1 MGRWR
6 SILTVA
12 QAQPAA
18 FPTDVLARVV
28 PNGGSVPEAWKL
40 HLARRTMLL
49 IRGNYA
55 GATGVAGRPG
65 RRDSRTDWGS

>member
-6 SILTVA
+6 LIRTVA

-18 FPTDVLARVV
+18 FPTDAIARVV
-28 PNGGSVPEAWKL
+28 PNCGSVPEAWKL
-40 HLARRTMLL
+40 HLAHRTMLP
-49 IRGNYA
+49 IKGNYA
-55 GATGVAGRPG
+55 GVTGVAGRPG